1 MKTLACVV
9 VECIRHEAVNK
20 DHLQMQPAVQSV
32 SVCAY
37 ASSLLK
43 SKPLKKTY

>member
-32 SVCAY
+32 SVCA
-37 ASSLLK
+37 SSLLK